1 MGSLSTDF
9 RGDLSILKPGL
20 NLDMVNET
28 FFKSECI
35 LMKNDGTVVD
45 HGKIEQ
51 VLQVDDPILSRNKQ
65 PSATDK

>member
-1 MGSLSTDF
+1 
-9 RGDLSILKPGL
+9 
-20 NLDMVNET
+20 MVNET

-45 HGKIEQ
+45 HGKLEQ